1 MSTKE
6 LDPITLDIMWGRLIA
21 AVNEQAAALMRSSFT
36 SIVRDAEDLSAC
48 VFDRR
53 GRMVAQSVTGSP
65 GHINSMATGMEHI
78 LKTFPVDTLRPGDV
92 IITNDPWV
100 TVSQLH
106 DITIATPVFHNGRV
120 VALFANCCHAL
131 DIGGRGLSCDARSIY
146 EEGLFIPIMKLH
158 SQGEPVEAV
167 YRLIAAN
174 VRTPDEV
181 IGDLHAQ
188 ITANEVGA
196 KQLKSFLEEF
206 DLPDVEGV
214 SDAIIARTEKAMR
227 AAIAALPDGSH
238 SFKITIDGFGK
249 PIEVYTK
256 VTIKKDEVIVDYEGS
271 STTVDLGI
279 NVGFNYTVAYT
290 TYGVKCAI
298 APDVPNNA
306 GSFTPIHTLAPA
318 GSILN
323 AQHPAAV
330 AGRHTVGHF
339 LPSAIMGALSGILP
353 DKVMAP
359 GADSLWNTH
368 ISGFDKRDNR
378 FFSYTWFST
387 GGTGALKG
395 LDGLSATSF
404 PSGVAGVPVEIIE
417 ALTPL
422 VVRQRALRPDSGGAG
437 EHRGGLGQTMEI
449 EVLTEKPYLF
459 SGMYDRCKH
468 PAPGLYGGKSGAT
481 GSITSSNGED
491 VQPKLSRMLPPDT
504 VVTLSLPGGGGF
516 GDVKRRSREAILDD
530 VLDGYVT
537 QEAAQRDYGFECI
550 PLQKQGRS
558 V

>member
-1 MSTKE
+1 MSTE
-6 LDPITLDIMWGRLIA
+6 PDPITLDIMWGRLIA
-21 AVNEQAAALMRSSFT
+21 AVNEQAAALVRSSFT
-36 SIVRDAEDLSAC
+36 SIVRDAGDLSAC

-53 GRMVAQSVTGSP
+53 GRMVAQAVTGSP
-65 GHINSMATGMEHI
+65 GHINSMATGMDHI
-78 LKTFPVDTLRPGDV
+78 LKTFPVDTLQPGDV
-92 IITNDPWV
+92 IITNDPWI

-106 DITIATPVFHNGRV
+106 DITIATPVFHDGRV

-131 DIGGRGLSCDARSIY
+131 DIGGRGLSADARSVY

-158 SQGEPVEAV
+158 AGGQPVEAL
-167 YRLIAAN
+167 YKLIAAN

-181 IGDLHAQ
+181 IGDIHAQ

-196 KQLKSFLEEF
+196 RQLRTFLDEF
-206 DLPDVEGV
+206 GLKDIEAV
-214 SDAIIARTEKAMR
+214 SDAVIARTEKAMR
-227 AAIAALPDGSH
+227 AAIASLPNGSH
-238 SFKITIDGFGK
+238 DFLITIDGFDK
-249 PIEVYTK
+249 PIELHAK
-256 VTIKKDEVIVDYEGS
+256 VTIEKDGVTVDYEGS
-271 STTVDLGI
+271 SPVVDLGI

-306 GSFTPIHTLAPA
+306 GSFRPIRTLAPT

-368 ISGFDKRDNR
+368 ISGFDAHDGA

-395 LDGLSATSF
+395 LDGLSATSY
-404 PSGVAGVPVEIIE
+404 PSGIAGVPAEIIE

-422 VVRQRALRPDSGGAG
+422 VVRQRSLRPDSGGAG
-437 EHRGGLGQTMEI
+437 ESRGGLGQVMEI
-449 EVLTEKPYLF
+449 EVRTNRPYLF
-459 SGMYDRCKH
+459 SGLYDRCQH
-468 PAPGLYGGKSGAT
+468 PAPGLYGGKPGAT
-481 GSITSSNGED
+481 GAVTSSNGEE
-491 VQPKLSRMLPPDT
+491 VRPKVSRMLPPDT
-504 VVTLSLPGGGGF
+504 VLTLALPGGGGF
-516 GDVKRRSREAILDD
+516 GDTKNRSREAILDD
-530 VLDGYVT
+530 ILDGYVT
-537 QEAAQRDYGFECI
+537 VEAAQRDYGFQHN
-550 PLQKQGRS
+550 PPQKPRRS
-558 V
+558 A

>member
-1 MSTKE
+1 MSTAKI
-6 LDPITLDIMWGRLIA
+6 DPITLDIMWGRLIA

-78 LKTFPVDTLRPGDV
+78 LKTFPIDTLKPGDV
-92 IITNDPWV
+92 VITNDPWI

-106 DITIATPVFHNGRV
+106 DITIATPVFHQGRAI
-120 VALFANCCHAL
+120 ALFASCCHAL
-131 DIGGRGLSCDARSIY
+131 DIGGRGLTCDARSIF
-146 EEGLFIPIMKLH
+146 EEGLFLPIIKLH
-158 SQGEPVEAV
+158 EAGQPVDAV
-167 YRLIAAN
+167 YRIIASN

-181 IGDLHAQ
+181 IGDIHAQ

-196 KQLKSFLEEF
+196 RQLKSFLEEF
-206 DLPDVEGV
+206 SLSDIENV
-214 SDAIIARTEKAMR
+214 SDEIISRTEKAMR
-227 AAIAALPDGSH
+227 AAIAALPNGQH
-238 SFKITIDGFGK
+238 QFEILIDGFDK
-249 PIEVYTK
+249 AIEVKTK
-256 VTIKKDEVIVDYEGS
+256 VTIENDEVIVDYTGS
-271 STTVDLGI
+271 SPVVDLGI

-298 APDVPNNA
+298 APGVPNNA
-306 GSFTPIHTLAPA
+306 GSFAPIRTIAPV

-359 GADSLWNTH
+359 GADSIWNTSL
-368 ISGFDKRDNR
+368 SGFDKRDDG
-378 FFSYTWFST
+378 FFSYTWFSV

-404 PSGVAGVPVEIIE
+404 PSGIAGVPVEIIE
-417 ALTPL
+417 ALAPL
-422 VVRQRALRPDSGGAG
+422 VVRERSLRVDSGGAG
-437 EHRGGLGQTMEI
+437 ENRGGLGQTMEF
-449 EVLTEKPYLF
+449 EVRTDKSFMF
-459 SGMYDRCKH
+459 SGMYARCH
-468 PAPGLYGGKSGAT
+468 YPAPGLYGGASGAI
-481 GSITSSNGED
+481 GSVSSSNGED
-491 VQPKLSRMLPPDT
+491 VRPKISHMLPPDT
-504 VVTLSLPGGGGF
+504 VIKLSLPGGGGF
-516 GDVKRRSREAILDD
+516 GDARKRDREAILDD
-530 VLDGYVT
+530 ILDGYISPEVA
-537 QEAAQRDYGFECI
+537 ERDYGFVQS
-550 PLQKQGRS
+550 PSGKKRRS
-558 V
+558 A

>member
-1 MSTKE
+1 MSTAKI
-6 LDPITLDIMWGRLIA
+6 DPITLDIMWGRLIA

-78 LKTFPVDTLRPGDV
+78 LKTFPIDTLKPGDV
-92 IITNDPWV
+92 VITNDPWI

-106 DITIATPVFHNGRV
+106 DITIATPVFHQGRAI
-120 VALFANCCHAL
+120 ALFASCCHAL
-131 DIGGRGLSCDARSIY
+131 DIGGRGLTCDARSIF
-146 EEGLFIPIMKLH
+146 EEGLFLPIIKLH
-158 SQGEPVEAV
+158 EAGQPVDAV
-167 YRLIAAN
+167 YRIIASN

-181 IGDLHAQ
+181 IGDIHAQ

-196 KQLKSFLEEF
+196 RQLKSFLEEF
-206 DLPDVEGV
+206 SLSDIENV
-214 SDAIIARTEKAMR
+214 SDEIISRTEKAMR
-227 AAIAALPDGSH
+227 AAIAALPNGQH
-238 SFKITIDGFGK
+238 QFEVLIDGFDK
-249 PIEVYTK
+249 AIEVKTK
-256 VTIKKDEVIVDYEGS
+256 VTIENDEVIVDYTGS
-271 STTVDLGI
+271 SPVVDLGI

-298 APDVPNNA
+298 APGVPNNA
-306 GSFTPIHTLAPA
+306 GSFAPIRTIAPV

-359 GADSLWNTH
+359 GADSIWNTSL
-368 ISGFDKRDNR
+368 SGFDKRDDG
-378 FFSYTWFST
+378 FFSYTWFSV

-404 PSGVAGVPVEIIE
+404 PSGIAGVPVEIIE
-417 ALTPL
+417 ALAPL
-422 VVRQRALRPDSGGAG
+422 VVRERSLRADSGGAG
-437 EHRGGLGQTMEI
+437 ENRGGLGQTMEF
-449 EVLTEKPYLF
+449 EVRTDKSFMF
-459 SGMYDRCKH
+459 SGMYARCH
-468 PAPGLYGGKSGAT
+468 YPAPGLYGGASGAI
-481 GSITSSNGED
+481 GSVSSSNGED
-491 VQPKLSRMLPPDT
+491 VRPKISHMLPPDT
-504 VVTLSLPGGGGF
+504 VITLSLPGGGGF
-516 GDVKRRSREAILDD
+516 GDARNRDREAILDD
-530 VLDGYVT
+530 ILDGYISPEVA
-537 QEAAQRDYGFECI
+537 ERDYGFVQS
-550 PLQKQGRS
+550 PSGKKRRS
-558 V
+558 A

>member
-1 MSTKE
+1 MSAQNI
-6 LDPITLDIMWGRLIA
+6 DPITQDIMWGRLIA
-21 AVNEQAAALMRSSFT
+21 TVNEQAAALMRSSFT
-36 SIVRDAEDLSAC
+36 SIVRDAGDLSAC

-53 GRMVAQSVTGSP
+53 GRMVAQAVTGSP

-78 LKTFPVDTLRPGDV
+78 VRKFPVDSMKPGDV
-92 IITNDPWV
+92 IITNDPWI

-131 DIGGRGLSCDARSIY
+131 DIGGRGLSADARSIF

-158 SQGEPVEAV
+158 DGGEPVTPLFE
-167 YRLIAAN
+167 LIASN

-181 IGDLHAQ
+181 IGDIHAQ
-188 ITANEVGA
+188 IIANEVGA
-196 KQLKSFLEEF
+196 RQLQSFLQEF
-206 DLPDVEGV
+206 DLDDIDAI
-214 SDAIIARTEKAMR
+214 SDAIIERTESAMR
-227 AAIAALPDGSH
+227 ASIAALPDGEH
-238 SFKITIDGFGK
+238 AFELTLDGFDN
-249 PIEVYTK
+249 PIAIKARVAIQDQ
-256 VTIKKDEVIVDYEGS
+256 TIAVDYDGS
-271 STTVDLGI
+271 SPGVDLGI

-306 GSFTPIHTLAPA
+306 GSFIPIETTAPE

-330 AGRHTVGHF
+330 AGRHTIGHF

-368 ISGFDKRDNR
+368 ISGHDQRDGEY
-378 FFSYTWFST
+378 FSYTWFST

-395 LDGLSATSF
+395 QDGLSATSY
-404 PSGVAGVPVEIIE
+404 PSGVAGVPAEIIE

-422 VVRQRALRPDSGGAG
+422 VVRQRSLRQDSGGIG
-437 EHRGGLGQTMEI
+437 ENRGGLGQTMEI
-449 EVLTEKPYLF
+449 EVRTEKPYLF
-459 SGMYDRCKH
+459 SGLYERCTY
-468 PAPGLYGGKSGAT
+468 PAPGLYGGGDGAA
-481 GSITSSNGED
+481 GAIETSNDE
-491 VQPKLSRMLPPDT
+491 VVRPKLSCMLQPDT
-504 VVTLSLPGGGGF
+504 VVTLHIPGGGGF
-516 GDVKRRSREAILDD
+516 GDASRRSADAIRND
-530 VLDGYVT
+530 VLDGYVSK
-537 QEAAQRDYGFECI
+537 ASAKRDYGVE
-550 PLQKQGRS
+550 LD
-558 V
+558 

>member
-1 MSTKE
+1 MSTAKI
-6 LDPITLDIMWGRLIA
+6 DPITLDIMWGRLIA

-78 LKTFPVDTLRPGDV
+78 LKTFPIDTLKPGDV
-92 IITNDPWV
+92 VITNDPWI

-106 DITIATPVFHNGRV
+106 DITIATPVFHQGRAI
-120 VALFANCCHAL
+120 ALFASCCHAL
-131 DIGGRGLSCDARSIY
+131 DIGGRGLTCDARSIF
-146 EEGLFIPIMKLH
+146 EEGLFLPIIKLH
-158 SQGEPVEAV
+158 EAGQPVDAV
-167 YRLIAAN
+167 YRIIASN

-181 IGDLHAQ
+181 IGDIHAQ

-196 KQLKSFLEEF
+196 RQLKSFLEEF
-206 DLPDVEGV
+206 SLSDIENV
-214 SDAIIARTEKAMR
+214 SDEIISRTEKAMR
-227 AAIAALPDGSH
+227 AAIAALPNGQH
-238 SFKITIDGFGK
+238 QFEVLIDGFDK
-249 PIEVYTK
+249 AIEVKTK
-256 VTIKKDEVIVDYEGS
+256 VTIENDEVIVDYTGS
-271 STTVDLGI
+271 SPVVDLGI

-298 APDVPNNA
+298 APGVPNNA
-306 GSFTPIHTLAPA
+306 GSFAPIRTIAPV

-359 GADSLWNTH
+359 GADSIWNTSL
-368 ISGFDKRDNR
+368 SGFDKRDDG
-378 FFSYTWFST
+378 FFSYTWFSV

-404 PSGVAGVPVEIIE
+404 PS
-417 ALTPL
+417 
-422 VVRQRALRPDSGGAG
+422 
-437 EHRGGLGQTMEI
+437 
-449 EVLTEKPYLF
+449 
-459 SGMYDRCKH
+459 
-468 PAPGLYGGKSGAT
+468 
-481 GSITSSNGED
+481 
-491 VQPKLSRMLPPDT
+491 
-504 VVTLSLPGGGGF
+504 
-516 GDVKRRSREAILDD
+516 
-530 VLDGYVT
+530 
-537 QEAAQRDYGFECI
+537 
-550 PLQKQGRS
+550 
-558 V
+558 

>member
-1 MSTKE
+1 MSATE

-78 LKTFPVDTLRPGDV
+78 LKTFPVDTLAPGDV
-92 IITNDPWV
+92 IITNDPWI

-131 DIGGRGLSCDARSIY
+131 DIGGRGLSCDARSIF
-146 EEGLFIPIMKLH
+146 EEGLFIPIIKLH
-158 SQGEPVEAV
+158 SKGEPVDAV
-167 YRLIAAN
+167 YRIITGN

-181 IGDLHAQ
+181 IGDIHAQ

-206 DLPDVEGV
+206 DLSDIEAV
-214 SDAIIARTEKAMR
+214 SDQIISRTEKAMR
-227 AAIAALPDGSH
+227 TAIAALPNGSH
-238 SFKITIDGFGK
+238 PFKLTIDGFDQS
-249 PIEVYTK
+249 IEIHTK
-256 VTIKKDEVIVDYEGS
+256 VTIQDDEVVVDYNGS
-271 STTVDLGI
+271 SAMVDLGI

-298 APDVPNNA
+298 TPDVPNNA
-306 GSFTPIHTLAPA
+306 GSFAPIRTIAPV

-339 LPSAIMGALSGILP
+339 LPSSIMGALSGILP

-368 ISGFDKRDNR
+368 ISGFDHRDNS

-395 LDGLSATSF
+395 LDGLSATSY

-422 VVRQRALRPDSGGAG
+422 VVRQRALRADSGGAG
-437 EHRGGLGQTMEI
+437 ETRGGLGQTMEV
-449 EVLTEKPYLF
+449 EVRTERSYLF
-459 SGMYDRCKH
+459 SGMYDRCQY
-468 PAPGLYGGKSGAT
+468 PAPGLYGGKAGGT
-481 GSITSSNGED
+481 GSIATSNGEE
-491 VQPKLSRMLPPDT
+491 VKPKLSRMLPPDT

-516 GDVKRRSREAILDD
+516 GEVSQRSREAIIDD
-530 VLDGYVT
+530 IVDGYVT
-537 QEAAQRDYGFECI
+537 VEGARRDYGFEHAEA
-550 PLQKQGRS
+550 LTKQRRA
-558 V
+558 